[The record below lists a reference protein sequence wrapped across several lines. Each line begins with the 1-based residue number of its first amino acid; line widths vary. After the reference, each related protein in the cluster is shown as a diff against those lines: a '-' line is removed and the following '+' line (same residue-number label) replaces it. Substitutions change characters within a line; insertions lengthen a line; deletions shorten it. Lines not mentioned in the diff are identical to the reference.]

1 MRRDRRPAAPVV
13 ETPRDRRLSAVAAAL
28 LHLDLRTSL
37 SSGMTVLLLFV
48 PCIAASAVGWGLPP
62 LLALLG
68 RWYAVNVPMVMAV
81 AAVIVVLTGP
91 MMVGVVF
98 GFIMLDERD
107 QRLAEY
113 FPVTPAPPEVLL
125 AVRLVVPGV
134 LQTLYAAV
142 LVGLLGLGRL
152 GGGEIEGGF
161 VAGALILG
169 SALEAPLVALIVALR
184 ARNRL
189 EGMTIAKAL
198 SLTNMLAIVAL
209 VLPFPQAVV
218 GLLAPQAWFVAGFLV
233 AGNLLPERFVY
244 LGSPLPL
251 MAIGLAYHALLLV
264 LVARGGLRRI
274 YRVSPVASSRES
286 A

>member
-13 ETPRDRRLSAVAAAL
+13 ETPRDRRFGAVAAAL
-28 LHLDLRTSL
+28 LRLDLRTSL
-37 SSGMTVLLLFV
+37 SSAMTVLLLVV
-48 PCIAASAVGWGLPP
+48 PCIAAAAVGWGLPP

-68 RWYAVNVPMVMAV
+68 RWYAVNAALVMVV
-81 AAVIVVLTGP
+81 ARVLVVLTGP

-152 GGGEIEGGF
+152 GGGGIDGGF

-198 SLTNMLAIVAL
+198 SLSNMLTIVAL
-209 VLPFPQAVV
+209 VLPVPQAMV
-218 GLLAPQAWFVAGFLV
+218 GLLAPQAWFVAGYLV
-233 AGNLLPERFVY
+233 AGDLLPERFAY
-244 LGSPLPL
+244 LGSPVPV
-251 MAIGLAYHALLLV
+251 MTMGLAYHALLLV
-264 LVARGGLRRI
+264 LVVRGGLRRV
-274 YRVSPVASSRES
+274 YRVTPASSSRES